1 MKFSRKK
8 GEEKLYEQWIKH
20 SELAPEAIPQD
31 ESPGDVP
38 VGRGKNERGLPV
50 LYILLAVSML
60 MLCTGLVLLLVQ
72 SC

>member
-20 SELAPEAIPQD
+20 GELAPEAIPQD

-38 VGRGKNERGLPV
+38 VGGGKNERDLRV